1 MFQLGEGE
9 ERLGLFPK
17 RSGELW
23 IRPKASRSTFLWYS
37 DRKPKHMLNIM
48 IPVWGRARM
57 ELECIRIGEVPTE
70 RDRSFLQV
78 LGNLGTRATSETLLI
93 TCTLVGGFVQW
104 KPWKTIV
111 YHQRSGP
118 EPIFHVYPKW
128 SF

>member
-1 MFQLGEGE
+1 MFELGEGK

-17 RSGELW
+17 HSGELW

-48 IPVWGRARM
+48 ISVWGRDRM

-78 LGNLGTRATSETLLI
+78 LGI
-93 TCTLVGGFVQW
+93 TCTLVGAFVQW
-104 KPWKTIV
+104 KPWKTII
-111 YHQRSGP
+111 YHHRSGP